1 MAVYLDYLMGT
12 VGAYNKAVKQKLLDM
27 IVRRGIATLEDSAT
41 LLGEDVCLDTI
52 PQDLRLIEC
61 LSKSAR
67 ATKIAELFEYVK
79 SEARLEE
86 EINYNWAYKWFCGLG
101 LTEKA
106 PDAGTISQNRI
117 RRFRDNNIAE
127 QIFNEILR
135 QCVEKGLVGGAIQY
149 TDSTHIKAK
158 ANKHK
163 KRLITVEETPKA
175 YLEELNE
182 QVDKDR
188 KTLKKKP
195 FDRDDDPP
203 SGSGTT
209 TRMQSTTDPE
219 SGQQCREGK
228 PGGFHYSE
236 HRTVDSKNNVIVNN
250 VIVNVHIEPAN
261 INDITPIPEILKEI
275 EGRLGYLPQYM
286 GLDAG
291 YHSAWIA
298 RLLTENGIQGVIG
311 YRRHTH
317 KTETYGKYRF
327 KYNDEFD
334 AYVCPE
340 KHHLYW
346 KTTTREGYR
355 QYFCD
360 SKICRNCPKRAE
372 CFGASTT
379 RRMVTRHV
387 WQDELDT
394 ITHFT
399 KKTAI
404 GRRIY
409 EWRKETIE
417 RSFTEAKVN
426 HGLRFARMCGIQ
438 NMREQSFL
446 TAAVQNMK
454 RLAKTLGF
462 IVYMLK
468 VRVSRNTRALS
479 MIWVLRAG
487 GPLLI
492 PLCWGI
498 APQRIQSHHAIHA
511 RCKMGA

>member
-1 MAVYLDYLMGT
+1 LLLAAPYSGQTVDKVKRQSQRSVFLKKGRKAKKLIVGYLY
-12 VGAYNKAVKQKLLDM
+12 
-27 IVRRGIATLEDSAT
+27 GI
-41 LLGEDVCLDTI
+41 
-52 PQDLRLIEC
+52 
-61 LSKSAR
+61 
-67 ATKIAELFEYVK
+67 K
-79 SEARLEE
+79 SEARIEE
-86 EINYNWAYKWFCGLG
+86 EINYNMAYKWFCGLG

-106 PDAGTISQNRI
+106 PDASTISQNRI

-195 FDRDDDPP
+195 FNRDDDPP
-203 SGSGTT
+203 GGGGTT
-209 TRMQSTTDPE
+209 KRMQSTTDPE
-219 SGQQCREGK
+219 SGQQCRDRK
-228 PGGFHYSE
+228 PDGFHYSE
-236 HRTVDSKNNVIVNN
+236 HRTVDSKNNVIVN
-250 VIVNVHIEPAN
+250 VHIEPAN
-261 INDITPIPEILKEI
+261 VNDITPIPDILKEI
-275 EGRLGYLPQYM
+275 KERLGYLPKYM

-298 RLLTENGIQGVIG
+298 HLLTENGIQGVIG
-311 YRRHTH
+311 YRCHTH
-317 KTETYGKYRF
+317 KTETYRKYRF
-327 KYNDEFD
+327 KYNEEFD
-334 AYVCPE
+334 AYICPE

-360 SKICRNCPKRAE
+360 SKICRSCPKRNE

-387 WQDELDT
+387 WQDDLDA
-394 ITHFT
+394 ITYFT
-399 KKTAI
+399 RKTAI

-409 EWRKETIE
+409 EWRKETIDLFDN
-417 RSFTEAKVN
+417 RYINCPTNSPSNSKYPFD
-426 HGLRFARMCGIQ
+426 
-438 NMREQSFL
+438 
-446 TAAVQNMK
+446 
-454 RLAKTLGF
+454 
-462 IVYMLK
+462 
-468 VRVSRNTRALS
+468 
-479 MIWVLRAG
+479 
-487 GPLLI
+487 
-492 PLCWGI
+492 
-498 APQRIQSHHAIHA
+498 
-511 RCKMGA
+511 